1 MIKQENK
8 GKEPKVIVLDE
19 STKAVYV
26 EGIGKAIGVGT
37 LDMKGFI
44 NKAMNMPSF
53 WR

>member
-1 MIKQENK
+1 MTKQGDKE
-8 GKEPKVIVLDE
+8 KEPKVIVLDE
-19 STKAVYV
+19 STKSVYV

>member
-8 GKEPKVIVLDE
+8 GKEHKVIVLDE
-19 STKAVYV
+19 SAKAVYV